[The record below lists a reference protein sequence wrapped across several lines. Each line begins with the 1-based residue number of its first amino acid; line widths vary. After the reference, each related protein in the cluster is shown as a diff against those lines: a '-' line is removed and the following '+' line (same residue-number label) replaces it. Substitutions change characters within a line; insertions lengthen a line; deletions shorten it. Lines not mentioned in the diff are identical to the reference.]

1 MPLDLTEATPAQ
13 LHHYNRVMAVIDR
26 LAGFPPVRP
35 AVTAEEYA
43 VQQAELDDILAAL
56 K

>member
-1 MPLDLTEATPAQ
+1 MVVDLTEATPAQ

-26 LAGFPPVRP
+26 LAGLPRVRP

-43 VQQAELDDILAAL
+43 AQQAELFDILLAL
-56 K
+56 R